1 VIFAGLAQCESSEDM
16 DDIEGDDQGAGG
28 GEGFS
33 ALARY
38 SLWMTPIP

>member
-1 VIFAGLAQCESSEDM
+1 VIFAGLAQCEWGEGM
-16 DDIEGDDQGAGG
+16 DDLESDDQSAGG